1 MRTKTGI
8 MATPLSFET
17 KNQTQD
23 RGQAKPHKGRS
34 NIIFKH
40 LPSVSNRIH

>member
-17 KNQTQD
+17 KNQTQH
-23 RGQAKPHKGRS
+23 RGQAESRKGRGH
-34 NIIFKH
+34 IIFKH